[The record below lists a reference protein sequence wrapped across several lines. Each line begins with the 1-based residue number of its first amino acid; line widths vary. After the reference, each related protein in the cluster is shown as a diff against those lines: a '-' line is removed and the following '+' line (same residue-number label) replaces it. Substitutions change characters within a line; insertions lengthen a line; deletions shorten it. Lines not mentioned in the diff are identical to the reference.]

1 MSADGDGDVTA
12 ARAALAG
19 CGTLA
24 EVIRAGLALRPAW
37 TIVDVVVQ
45 DEFTHDVIVAPEGAG
60 ADGPVLVLD
69 CT

>member
-37 TIVDVVVQ
+37 TIVDVIVQ
-45 DEFTHDVIVAPEGAG
+45 DEFTHDLIMAADRAGPGAPAI
-60 ADGPVLVLD
+60 VLD